1 MKLLL
6 SLLHYHTI
14 FLIAKL
20 SQINLMLL
28 WLEDYSIFIGPSIN
42 HLLLLH
48 EFQTSLLL
56 TKY

>member
-6 SLLHYHTI
+6 SLPRYHI
-14 FLIAKL
+14 IYLIAKL
-20 SQINLMLL
+20 SRVNLMFLR
-28 WLEDYSIFIGPSIN
+28 LEHYFIYIGPSIN
-42 HLLLLH
+42 PLLLLH

>member
-6 SLLHYHTI
+6 SLPHYHI
-14 FLIAKL
+14 IYLIAKL
-20 SQINLMLL
+20 SRVNLMFLRF
-28 WLEDYSIFIGPSIN
+28 EHYFIYIGPSIN